1 MLMGGALIFSVIKW
15 RVLRAATK
23 KSTQRFSK
31 MRKIIL
37 RGDLLFGS
45 SPNTNYFSSTWTAE
59 FDLSSSSS
67 SSWQLCLVKSFVRN
81 IPEFSINFFQVDL
94 IDQSGQ
100 IVGLADLDENQPF
113 EKMKKFI
120 KISAEFF
127 LIVRKD
133 DSDWQL
139 WSQMPEEKPL
149 QKLIEKRLSEL
160 VNQFCLFK
168 LIIWDYSENKSSN
181 WNLLVKNINRKRA
194 KGFHWPWLE

>member
-1 MLMGGALIFSVIKW
+1 
-15 RVLRAATK
+15 
-23 KSTQRFSK
+23 
-31 MRKIIL
+31 
-37 RGDLLFGS
+37 
-45 SPNTNYFSSTWTAE
+45 
-59 FDLSSSSS
+59 LSSSSS
-67 SSWQLCLVKSFVRN
+67 SSWQLCLVTSFVRKN
-81 IPEFSINFFQVDL
+81 PREFLTNFFQVDL

-160 VNQFCLFK
+160 VNQCCLFK
-168 LIIWDYSENKSSN
+168 LIISDYSENKSSN
-181 WNLLVKNINRKRA
+181 WNLLVENINRKRA
-194 KGFHWPWLE
+194 KDFNRPWLE